1 MLFQRELQELQQR
14 QLALRLR
21 NIELRAELGG
31 SVREL
36 MQPLQMARSFMAGSS
51 ELGAAGPR
59 GGWSSGLVALLA
71 LGLGWAARRR
81 MQAGGAAQ
89 AASGPVESVLGWL
102 RLGLRV
108 ARLWREFSRAG
119 AAADGRRPSAANAA
133 SDTGL

>member
-51 ELGAAGPR
+51 ELGNAGAR
-59 GGWSSGLVALLA
+59 GWWSSGLVALAA

-81 MQAGGAAQ
+81 MHAGSAAQ
-89 AASGPVESVLGWL
+89 AANGPVESVLGWL

-119 AAADGRRPSAANAA
+119 AGGDGRRPSAASAA